1 MTRLVLRQNV
11 PCRVGSGD
19 EQVVLVLVKV
29 RDDDPPTAVV
39 RVLRDGAAADNEV
52 RLADDL
58 LVAGRRWT
66 VQGVEQTPRARVDL
80 EVAS

>member
-11 PCRVGSGD
+11 PCRVGSD
-19 EQVVLVLVKV
+19 DQQVVVVLVKV

-39 RVLRDGAAADNEV
+39 RVLRDGAAADSEV
-52 RLADDL
+52 RLGDAV
-58 LVAGRRWT
+58 LVAGRPWT
-66 VQGVEQTPRARVDL
+66 VRGVEHTPRPRVDL